1 MSRPLK
7 YLTAALLWAA
17 VAGYVIWSAAA
28 AHRQRAAREVTRL
41 VVDVRDSTSQGHLVS
56 TA

>member
-28 AHRQRAAREVTRL
+28 ALACVPPTRKYTL
-41 VVDVRDSTSQGHLVS
+41 
-56 TA
+56 A